1 MAGMS
6 TARET
11 ISKAI
16 RIVLLHLLA
25 AGVCHPLPAS
35 AQGIK
40 AMMEAL
46 GGAPKPAT
54 PELPPAAQL
63 DWAKAQ
69 IEAAKI
75 EEKDDASIV
84 SRLAEAGLPAARIED
99 FRAAHREIQRN
110 YQTSID
116 ILSAIVAADGE
127 QDKPPVVAPPG
138 SEKQAAALRDS
149 LRSASI
155 AAESAKGEEELVRRF
170 VSQHQAL
177 QANAERE
184 ARQFQ
189 EEFDL
194 AKSPEA
200 KLRAGIQLDLANLR
214 KQAAES
220 AVFLGKWRSAQ
231 QESLARKAS
240 AEVNALRAALRTG
253 GFDRQMDS
261 RRAESQLAAIDAE
274 SAAAEKELAA
284 ATKEQSRLAAEAV
297 ALHAKGDSPVAKSRA
312 AAANLLAD
320 TAQRLLSVLQAGTYL
335 LADEKAHWSAVKSL
349 SNDVSPGDL
358 KTAMAQSEEIIAKH
372 KDLRPSVDRR
382 LNEAREGLDA
392 AQKQLRAGVPDAM
405 TKSLLEQNVALAQKR
420 VDTLGGLVS
429 KSAQIITT
437 QEEFLGE
444 LQSVLG
450 QESPSRRMARAWGD
464 FTRLVS
470 HVWTFELFGGEGL
483 RITFGKV
490 VMGVFGLL
498 LAFLAAGW
506 MSRWTSRTATRRF
519 QMAEDQKTLLE
530 KSVFFPVAAILIL
543 MVLYWLNIPLT
554 VFAFL
559 GGALAIGIGFGAQNL
574 MNNFISGIILLMER
588 QIKVGD
594 IIEVAG
600 STGKVTHLGSRCS
613 RIRKFD
619 GVELLVPNSA
629 FLEKEVTNWTLAD
642 PHHRFDF
649 SIGVAYGSPVEKTMS
664 LLASALERQSEVLR
678 EPAPGVFFEAFGDS
692 SLVFRIYYWLE
703 LGGAADS
710 RQVGS
715 ELRCRIERDLRAAGI
730 EMPFPQRDF
739 NFKSSGPIPVLVEMA
754 GPTSSPEEQT
764 PE

>member
-1 MAGMS
+1 MGGMF
-6 TARET
+6 TVRET
-11 ISKAI
+11 ISRTI
-16 RIVLLHLLA
+16 RILFLHLLA
-25 AGVCHPLPAS
+25 CGFFHPLPAS

-40 AMMEAL
+40 AMIEAL

-63 DWAKAQ
+63 DWAKTQ
-69 IEAAKI
+69 IEAAKNA
-75 EEKDDASIV
+75 EKDEPAIAA
-84 SRLAEAGLPAARIED
+84 RLAEAGLPADRIED
-99 FRAAHREIQRN
+99 FRAAGREIRRN
-110 YQTSID
+110 YQTAID
-116 ILSAIVAADGE
+116 ILSAIAVADGG
-127 QDKPPVVAPPG
+127 QNKPPVIAPPG

-189 EEFDL
+189 EELEL

-200 KLRAGIQLDLANLR
+200 KSRAGIQLELANLR
-214 KQAAES
+214 RRAAES
-220 AVFLGKWRSAQ
+220 AVFLGKWRSTQ
-231 QESLARKAS
+231 QESLAGKAS
-240 AEVNALRAALRTG
+240 AEVDALRAALRTG
-253 GFDRQMDS
+253 GFDRQMDP
-261 RRAESQLAAIDAE
+261 RRADSQLAAIDAE

-297 ALHAKGDSPVAKSRA
+297 ALHDKGDSPVAKSRA
-312 AAANLLAD
+312 AAADLLAD
-320 TAQRLLSVLQAGTYL
+320 TAQRLLSVLQANAYL
-335 LADEKAHWSAVKSL
+335 LADEKAHWSTVKAL
-349 SNDVSPGDL
+349 SDDVAPGDL

-382 LNEAREGLDA
+382 LIEAREGLEA

-429 KSAQIITT
+429 KSGQIVTT

-464 FTRLVS
+464 FARLVS
-470 HVWTFELFGGEGL
+470 HVWTLELFGGEGL
-483 RITFGKV
+483 RITVGKV
-490 VMGVFGLL
+490 VMGVLGLL
-498 LAFLAAGW
+498 LALLAAGW

-530 KSVFFPVAAILIL
+530 KSVFFPVAAILVL

-574 MNNFISGIILLMER
+574 MNNFISGIILLLER

-649 SIGVAYGSPVEKTMS
+649 CIGVAYGSPVEKTMS
-664 LLASALERQSEVLR
+664 LLSSALERQSEILR
-678 EPAPGVFFEAFGDS
+678 DPAPGVFFEAFGDS
-692 SLVFRIYYWLE
+692 ALVFRIYYWLE

-715 ELRCRIERDLRAAGI
+715 DLRCRIERDLRAAGI

-739 NFKSSGPIPVLVEMA
+739 NFKSSAPIPVLVEMA
-754 GPTSSPEEQT
+754 DPTSSREART
-764 PE
+764 P